1 MAQNAGG
8 AKRWW
13 RKTLVAQNAGKS
25 DFLHYFNSFNRNWGW
40 RSDCFILKENV
51 ASMFLEN

>member
-13 RKTLVAQNAGKS
+13 RKALVAQNAGGAKRWKIR
-25 DFLHYFNSFNRNWGW
+25 FFALFQQ
-40 RSDCFILKENV
+40 L
-51 ASMFLEN
+51 

>member
-13 RKTLVAQNAGKS
+13 RKTL
-25 DFLHYFNSFNRNWGW
+25 
-40 RSDCFILKENV
+40 ENPIFCIIST
-51 ASMFLEN
+51 ALTETGGGGAIALF